1 MRCDAMRDEARR
13 GEARRDEVRDRRLDP
28 PSREQASERPPLVD
42 AVVAIVNG
50 DPSLP
55 RVARV
60 ARVGDKLRFSAVRL
74 GRRVRTELMRA
85 RAREGEKVGGG
96 GRG

>member
-1 MRCDAMRDEARR
+1 MR
-13 GEARRDEVRDRRLDP
+13 GEVRDRRLDP
-28 PSREQASERPPLVD
+28 PSREQASERASERPPLVD

-50 DPSLP
+50 DPSLS

-74 GRRVRTELMRA
+74 DRRVRTELT